1 MFWNRK
7 TKEENRLLKERQI
20 SLMSSLKHIS
30 RYIFAFRSFSN
41 LFTGFANIVS
51 QFMLRLSSNTNSL
64 SSATDKFL
72 STMKEV
78 SQRTVD
84 VKSKVERLVEQ
95 IYTYDKNMSERVRIL
110 SERLGLIEEFI
121 LTVGEIIPLADSVLK
136 SFNEIEDIAD
146 RTNLISLNASIEA
159 SRAGAAGKGFEVVAV
174 EIRKLSERI
183 MQISKEQKKKTNRFS
198 EVLQKLKNL
207 VEELQNFL
215 VMLSSDLLD
224 IKRYISET
232 TDISRTAVEEVI
244 NLTQS
249 MENQSEVIQKIITN
263 IGETSDEISKLINS
277 IDSLLASMYGMYQ
290 YVSK

>member
-1 MFWNRK
+1 
-7 TKEENRLLKERQI
+7 
-20 SLMSSLKHIS
+20 
-30 RYIFAFRSFSN
+30 AFRSFSN